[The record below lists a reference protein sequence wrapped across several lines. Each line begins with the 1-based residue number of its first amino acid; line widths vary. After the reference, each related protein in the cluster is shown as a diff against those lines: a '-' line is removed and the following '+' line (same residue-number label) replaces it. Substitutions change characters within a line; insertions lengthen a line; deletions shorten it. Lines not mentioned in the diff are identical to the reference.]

1 VGERRVMR
9 KQRRRGATR
18 DAKGSNRGWH
28 AVRMS
33 TCSVMELYGRCTP
46 FLHMGSL
53 PAGPG
58 IT

>member
-1 VGERRVMR
+1 MTGE
-9 KQRRRGATR
+9 
-18 DAKGSNRGWH
+18 AKGDSRRWH
-28 AVRMS
+28 AVHAR